1 VLRHLAPHLAP
12 HLAQLNAALRQ
23 ADRFVASFGSTEACA
38 HTETGAV
45 YPTALGPIMGNFDP
59 EVFSFKNYSCT
70 KVLADFKETH
80 AMMNASAPDMKFLI
94 TVPPVPLRTQ
104 RARLCAKKFGR
115 RHSRNDRD
123 HHR

>member
-1 VLRHLAPHLAP
+1 MLRHLASHLAS
-12 HLAQLNAALRQ
+12 HLARVTAALRQ
-23 ADRFVASFGSTEACA
+23 ADRFVASFGLTEACA

-45 YPTALGPIMGNFDP
+45 YPTALGPIAGNFDP

-70 KVLADFKETH
+70 KALADFKEIH

-94 TVPPVPLRTQ
+94 TVSPVPLRRL
-104 RARLCAKKFGR
+104 RARLCAKMFGR
-115 RHSRNDRD
+115 RHSRNDQD